1 MSEALTP
8 MRNWVAALFCDLTVG
23 ITAAWWDNLDAM
35 GLIGVARV
43 SSSPEVTTE

>member
-8 MRNWVAALFCDLTVG
+8 MRNWVTALFCDLTVG
-23 ITAAWWDNLDAM
+23 ITAVWWDNLDAM